1 MSSDMLARRI
11 LMLLATSSVGFLT
24 LMTVF
29 IFREGAPF
37 IARIG
42 LFGFLSTDWHPTAGI
57 YGIALMIV
65 GSAVVTLGALLLG
78 VPLGLACAI
87 VLAEMARP
95 RLRAL
100 LKPAIEVL
108 AGIPSV
114 VYGFM
119 GIVALLPWIRVHL
132 GGAGASALAGAVIL
146 GIMILPTIIGISVDV
161 LCAVPRAYREG
172 ALALGATEWQT
183 IVRVV
188 LPAARSGLVAAVILG
203 MGRAVGETM
212 AVIMVAGNSVQMPR
226 SPLDSVRTLTAN
238 IALEMGYAAGEHRA
252 ALFATGV
259 VLFLI
264 IMVLNTT
271 ANLARGRKKAR
282 SPRRA
287 VSAMLERFAAFRAAR
302 KAAPRGPDG
311 ASSGARPRKVH
322 PRTVQAAARV
332 LLWSMMAATL
342 LVLLVIVGFVLERGI
357 PHLSWTFLSAAPS
370 DSGRG
375 GGIFPMFVGTLA
387 VTSLA
392 VLLATPLGL
401 GTAIFLTEY
410 TREGRLTRLLRFGA
424 ECLAGVPSILFG
436 LFGFVFFVV
445 TLGLGWSILAAGL
458 TLAFMI
464 LPTVIRT
471 SEEAIKAVPR
481 VHREVSLSLGASKW
495 QTIVRVVLPSAI
507 PGIVTGVILGVG
519 RSISETAAVIFT
531 AGSSLPRAV
540 PTSLFDGTRTLSVHF
555 YQLAREAISADNAY
569 ATAALLVV
577 SILAINV
584 VAYALMDRFMRRYR

>member
-1 MSSDMLARRI
+1 MSSDMLARRV
-11 LMLLATSSVGFLT
+11 LMLIATSSVGFLA

-29 IFREGAPF
+29 VFREGAPF

-42 LFGFLSTDWHPTAGI
+42 LFSFLSADWHPTAGI

-259 VLFLI
+259 VLFVI
-264 IMVLNTT
+264 IMALNT
-271 ANLARGRKKAR
+271 AASLARGRKRAR
-282 SPRRA
+282 SRWRPM
-287 VSAMLERFAAFRAAR
+287 SATIERLAAFRAAR
-302 KAAPRGPDG
+302 WAAARGPDG
-311 ASSGARPRKVH
+311 ARASARPRKVP

-342 LVLLVIVGFVLERGI
+342 LVLLVIVGFVLERGV

-375 GGIFPMFVGTLA
+375 GGVFPMFVGTLA

-445 TLGLGWSILAAGL
+445 TLGLGWSILAAGF

-507 PGIVTGVILGVG
+507 PGIVTGILLGVG

-531 AGSSLPRAV
+531 AGSSLPRAA

-555 YQLAREAISADNAY
+555 YQLAREAISAQNAY
-569 ATAALLVV
+569 ATAALLVL
-577 SILAINV
+577 SILAIDV
-584 VAYALMDRFMRRYR
+584 AAYALMDRFMRRYR